1 MKVVVPLAKNILAPL
16 GITAAGSAIDAG
28 FQEKMH
34 GSGTTTLT
42 TSNKK
47 MNDIM
52 KIAQDLEDSNILF
65 KGVTKTIKN
74 ETKKKRRIFKYVQ
87 EKEL

>member
-1 MKVVVPLAKNILAPL
+1 
-16 GITAAGSAIDAG
+16 
-28 FQEKMH
+28 MH

-52 KIAQDLEDSNILF
+52 KIIQVREVSNIF
-65 KGVTKTIKN
+65 HEGITKKIEN
-74 ETKKKRRIFKYVQ
+74 ETKK
-87 EKEL
+87 

>member
-1 MKVVVPLAKNILAPL
+1 MKVAVPLAKNILAPL
-16 GITAAGSAIDAG
+16 GITAAGSGIDAG
-28 FQEKMH
+28 IQEKMH

-52 KIAQDLEDSNILF
+52 KTA
-65 KGVTKTIKN
+65 
-74 ETKKKRRIFKYVQ
+74 
-87 EKEL
+87 